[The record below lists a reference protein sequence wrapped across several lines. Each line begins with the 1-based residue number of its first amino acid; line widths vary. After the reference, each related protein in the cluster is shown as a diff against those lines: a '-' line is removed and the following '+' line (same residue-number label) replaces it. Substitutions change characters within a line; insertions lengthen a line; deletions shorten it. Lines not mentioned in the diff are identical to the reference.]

1 MQPFA
6 TPAEDPSRRE
16 ACRLES
22 LGRPA
27 ELSAAARAELERLF
41 TRYPTR
47 EAVVVPALW
56 IAQREFGWISAEVI
70 VLVSRLC
77 GVAPSHVYGVVSF
90 YTMFHRRP
98 RGRLHLQLC
107 TNLSCQLRGAEHV
120 LDCLREKL
128 GIDLGGTTDD
138 RLFSLDEV
146 ECLAACELAPVLQ
159 VTETRCAENDTFVG
173 PLDGEAARMLID
185 ELRARAEASPAPM
198 ASVGPVTESPRE
210 SPGASSESAI
220 GLSSHGASGESS
232 RGGNGAPNGGWG
244 GGVRGGPT
252 GASAGGAR

>member
-6 TPAEDPSRRE
+6 TPAEDPALRE

-22 LGRPA
+22 MGGPVA
-27 ELSAAARAELERLF
+27 FSAAGQAELERLF

-70 VLVSRLC
+70 TLVSGLC

-98 RGRLHLQLC
+98 RGRIHLQLC

-120 LDCLREKL
+120 LNCLREKL
-128 GIDLGGTTDD
+128 GIELGGTTADG
-138 RLFSLDEV
+138 LFSLDEV

-159 VTETRCAENDTFVG
+159 VTETRRAENDSLVG
-173 PLDGEAARMLID
+173 PLDGEAARILID
-185 ELRARAEASPAPM
+185 ELRVQAEASPAPV
-198 ASVGPVTESPRE
+198 ASVGPVADSAHRC
-210 SPGASSESAI
+210 PGVPGDMPTNMSS
-220 GLSSHGASGESS
+220 
-232 RGGNGAPNGGWG
+232 
-244 GGVRGGPT
+244 GGVRGVTSGGP
-252 GASAGGAR
+252 GRASSGGAH

>member
-6 TPAEDPSRRE
+6 TPAEDPTRRE

-22 LGRPA
+22 MGGPVA
-27 ELSAAARAELERLF
+27 FSAAAQAELERLF

-70 VLVSRLC
+70 TLVSSLC

-98 RGRLHLQLC
+98 RGRVHLQLC

-128 GIDLGGTTDD
+128 GIEPGGITADG
-138 RLFSLDEV
+138 LFSLDEV

-159 VTETRCAENDTFVG
+159 VTEIRNAESDSFVG
-173 PLDGEAARMLID
+173 PLDGEAAGMLLD
-185 ELRARAEASPAPM
+185 ELRAKAQASPAPA
-198 ASVGPVTESPRE
+198 ASAGLVADAPPGSPGVP
-210 SPGASSESAI
+210 SGASS
-220 GLSSHGASGESS
+220 
-232 RGGNGAPNGGWG
+232 
-244 GGVRGGPT
+244 
-252 GASAGGAR
+252 GGAR